1 MRRVTL
7 EFPDCTSLSEFMSK
21 CSPGNRELSSYERL
35 LEGFFFRTGYCARVY
50 RVWSCHL
57 HPGTCG
63 TILMFSL
70 ARKIE

>member
-35 LEGFFFRTGYCARVY
+35 LEGFFSEQDIVHACTGYGAVIY
-50 RVWSCHL
+50 TLKHAEL
-57 HPGTCG
+57 Y
-63 TILMFSL
+63 
-70 ARKIE
+70 